1 MYDGWVWRKERE
13 REDALA
19 QTFLL
24 LKAWGSEKLKFEQLL
39 GRPLYPVLRSVQT
52 EPTKIGTAN
61 ELGDS
66 RTKEEKLAEVA
77 ELKEIFKDVFNKPK
91 KAEGD
96 DEDITPLLI
105 EAGITEER

>member
-52 EPTKIGTAN
+52 EPTKIGATN

-77 ELKEIFKDVFNKPK
+77 ELKEIFKDVFKPK

-96 DEDITPLLI
+96 DDITPLLI